1 MKHVNLNKSNWL
13 LMLFALLLIAPTTLA
28 KVRLP
33 KLVSDKMVLQ
43 RDVELNIWGWASAG
57 EKVTVRFNGAY
68 YETEANS
75 NGEWSVLLPPQKAG
89 GPYLLEVNE
98 LKVRDVLVGDV
109 WLCSGQSNQETPIV
123 RLVDKFPEI
132 NVSNNHMIRH
142 YKVPTQETTD
152 GVQQEIAGNAVWH
165 SGVASEVL
173 NWTALAY
180 FYAQEAYAKTK
191 VPQGMLVS
199 SLGGSAIESWVSQE
213 HLKEF
218 PRLLL
223 DKDAIAAANDA
234 RIDKG
239 AGRWQAFDLND
250 ADWQTMEMPGTW
262 RENGVNVQGVVW
274 MRKEFQAPASMDGRH
289 ARLYMGTMVDSD
301 SVFVNGHFVGHT
313 GYQYPP
319 RNYQIPAGILRAGR
333 NVITVRLT
341 CNAPGGGFV
350 KDKPY
355 RIVGDA
361 AEISLEGTWKYKV
374 GQSMQGMRGA
384 GRNMAQRSTPGSG
397 LYNGMIYPIRNYKVS
412 GCIWYQGESNSGRGH
427 EYDELLTALITNWR
441 ELWQDADMPFLL
453 VQLPN
458 FMEKHAQP
466 TESGWAGIRE
476 AQLKVAKTVAN
487 TAMATTYD
495 VGEWNDIHPLDKK
508 SVAQR
513 LFLGA
518 RKLVYGEK
526 VQASGPI
533 YKEMKVEGNKAIITF
548 TEVGG
553 GLKCKGDKLKHFAVA
568 GADKKFYWADAVI
581 RGNKVI
587 VTCKEVAEP
596 VAVRY
601 AWADNPD
608 DANLMNK
615 EGLLASPFRT
625 DEW

>member
-1 MKHVNLNKSNWL
+1 M
-13 LMLFALLLIAPTTLA
+13 
-28 KVRLP
+28 
-33 KLVSDKMVLQ
+33 
-43 RDVELNIWGWASAG
+43 
-57 EKVTVRFNGAY
+57 
-68 YETEANS
+68 
-75 NGEWSVLLPPQKAG
+75 
-89 GPYLLEVNE
+89 
-98 LKVRDVLVGDV
+98 
-109 WLCSGQSNQETPIV
+109 
-123 RLVDKFPEI
+123 
-132 NVSNNHMIRH
+132 
-142 YKVPTQETTD
+142 
-152 GVQQEIAGNAVWH
+152 
-165 SGVASEVL
+165 
-173 NWTALAY
+173 
-180 FYAQEAYAKTK
+180 
-191 VPQGMLVS
+191 
-199 SLGGSAIESWVSQE
+199 
-213 HLKEF
+213 
-218 PRLLL
+218 
-223 DKDAIAAANDA
+223 
-234 RIDKG
+234 
-239 AGRWQAFDLND
+239 
-250 ADWQTMEMPGTW
+250 
-262 RENGVNVQGVVW
+262 
-274 MRKEFQAPASMDGRH
+274 
-289 ARLYMGTMVDSD
+289 
-301 SVFVNGHFVGHT
+301 
-313 GYQYPP
+313 
-319 RNYQIPAGILRAGR
+319 
-333 NVITVRLT
+333 
-341 CNAPGGGFV
+341 
-350 KDKPY
+350 
-355 RIVGDA
+355 
-361 AEISLEGTWKYKV
+361 
-374 GQSMQGMRGA
+374 
-384 GRNMAQRSTPGSG
+384 
-397 LYNGMIYPIRNYKVS
+397 S

-476 AQLKVAKTVAN
+476 AQLKVAKTIAN
-487 TAMATTYD
+487 TSMATTYD

-526 VQASGPI
+526 LQASGPL

-553 GLKCKGDKLKHFAVA
+553 GLKCKGDKLKHFAMA